1 MVTPGKYRPVRPN
14 LSMFGKIVGSPFIGF
29 RSWLF
34 NFHFLNRRSFGN
46 FSNYY
51 REVIRSWSIMNCEFV
66 RTQTRDGFANLA
78 RLICGVNSPVMTYK
92 NIHIHVTAYIGIP
105 FNYKGVWPPSFQHMQ
120 SEFVILIVN
129 SLWICDI
136 DSELKVKLWYCQAK
150 FESET
155 TFELFS
161 LSRD

>member
-1 MVTPGKYRPVRPN
+1 MVTPGKFRPVRPN
-14 LSMFGKIVGSPFIGF
+14 LSMFGKNVGSPIIGF

-34 NFHFLNRRSFGN
+34 NFHFLNWRSFGN

-51 REVIRSWSIMNCEFV
+51 REVIRSWSIMNCEFA

-105 FNYKGVWPPSFQHMQ
+105 SNYKGVWPPSFDVFSSNAKWIFDIY
-120 SEFVILIVN
+120 SEIMILIVN
-129 SLWICDI
+129 WKWNYDI
-136 DSELKVKLWYCQAK
+136 VMRNSSWKRL
-150 FESET
+150 
-155 TFELFS
+155 
-161 LSRD
+161 